1 MSEYWSATSGTAL
14 VFQKEEVRDF
24 FTRYLLET
32 YRKDGVTDRDI
43 DFIDCTISEYGS
55 DSFYFL
61 RSAYRQSL
69 LEDFH
74 SLESCV
80 NERTAAEHKAE
91 LFNCV
96 EYCEEECSGGVLYP
110 FKSQPAASL
119 WM

>member
-14 VFQKEEVRDF
+14 VFPKEEVRDF

-74 SLESCV
+74 SRNLRAFFEYKTFIQNFQCV
-80 NERTAAEHKAE
+80 YEQILQTWLNIFRINA
-91 LFNCV
+91 N
-96 EYCEEECSGGVLYP
+96 
-110 FKSQPAASL
+110 
-119 WM
+119 

>member
-1 MSEYWSATSGTAL
+1 MSEYWSATSGTVL
-14 VFQKEEVRDF
+14 VFPKEEVRDF

-80 NERTAAEHKAE
+80 NENTAAEHKGAVQ
-91 LFNCV
+91 LRRILRRRTLWR
-96 EYCEEECSGGVLYP
+96 SALSIQ
-110 FKSQPAASL
+110 KASPR
-119 WM
+119 

>member
-61 RSAYRQSL
+61 LSAFCIQTEPTGSISFSGILCKRKY
-69 LEDFH
+69 
-74 SLESCV
+74 CC
-80 NERTAAEHKAE
+80 RT
-91 LFNCV
+91 
-96 EYCEEECSGGVLYP
+96 
-110 FKSQPAASL
+110 
-119 WM
+119 

>member
-14 VFQKEEVRDF
+14 VFPKEEVRDF

-74 SLESCV
+74 SRKGRVGCC
-80 NERTAAEHKAE
+80 RIYPCRGKRQTDPYKK
-91 LFNCV
+91 FV
-96 EYCEEECSGGVLYP
+96 ENFTFL
-110 FKSQPAASL
+110 
-119 WM
+119 

>member
-1 MSEYWSATSGTAL
+1 MSGYWCATSGTVL
-14 VFQKEEVRDF
+14 IIPKEEVRDF

-74 SLESCV
+74 SQD
-80 NERTAAEHKAE
+80 RQKIQHIQIIGQPKAV
-91 LFNCV
+91 LFLHLQK
-96 EYCEEECSGGVLYP
+96 SGIL
-110 FKSQPAASL
+110 SL
-119 WM
+119 